1 MCGHLR
7 IVICIIRSFPFL
19 VDRRYIL
26 VYVTTAAS
34 CITRW
39 YPAHQSSIK
48 VDIPHCYSRP
58 FGALYSHI
66 NLPLPPR
73 PSAVFPLLPS
83 QPVLSTSR
91 RHGRFCGGFKTENKS
106 THHCVLLNPIDLT
119 SVIDM
124 ARILTRTS
132 FQSIR
137 VLLGSY
143 LVSIAIRKA

>member
-26 VYVTTAAS
+26 VYITTPAS

-48 VDIPHCYSRP
+48 VHIPHCYSWP

-66 NLPLPPR
+66 NLPFPPR
-73 PSAVFPLLPS
+73 PSAVFPSLPS
-83 QPVLSTSR
+83 ICAVNVETTWTLLW
-91 RHGRFCGGFKTENKS
+91 GFKTENKS
-106 THHCVLLNPIDLT
+106 TPRCVLLNPIDLT
-119 SVIDM
+119 SVIDL

-132 FQSIR
+132 FHSIR